1 MSKISKTQ
9 TVVGTKKKFP
19 RPLFFYE
26 PKLVPILDDQNN
38 VIGYGNPMATALPLS
53 KSKNLRVITSCNE
66 RGLSCDPQNVTGF
79 QALLDTLNQN
89 RNLQGFSHEL
99 IGSDDLSVMERLTNS
114 LPSPNEN

>member
-1 MSKISKTQ
+1 MSKKIDSSIL
-9 TVVGTKKKFP
+9 VRKKLP

-26 PKLVPILDDQNN
+26 PKLVPILDDQSN

-53 KSKNLRVITSCNE
+53 KSKDLRVITSCNE

-99 IGSDDLSVMERLTNS
+99 IGSDDLSVMERLTNNLS
-114 LPSPNEN
+114 SFDEN